1 MQAPSEQMKGGV
13 NMCFW
18 RRRKPEEE
26 PEISA
31 EEELEIPTAEELRK
45 QQKFPEL
52 TKQEVYEWIEQVRT
66 AQSIERCF
74 WNRTISDSLRKE
86 LEDKNFEVKVRGVS
100 NNSEPYVFLSLYPRN
115 ATSAKEKPEL
125 EKETED
131 VEIPTAE
138 ELLRETKVPELTK
151 KEVLEE
157 LARKK
162 CTGQQR
168 VTFSGRIISG
178 SLRKEL
184 EDKGYQVEQNEGID
198 IGFFVSIST
207 RRYY

>member
-52 TKQEVYEWIEQVRT
+52 TKQEVYEWIERVQEGT
-66 AQSIERCF
+66 SIEKYF
-74 WNRTISDSLRKE
+74 WDRTISDSFRKK
-86 LEDKNFEVKVRGVS
+86 LEDKGFQVEVRGVS
-100 NNSEPYVFLSLYPRN
+100 HDGEPYVYLSIYPEN
-115 ATSAKEKPEL
+115 ATSAKENPEL
-125 EKETED
+125 AKETED

-138 ELLRETKVPELTK
+138 ELLDDT
-151 KEVLEE
+151 
-157 LARKK
+157 
-162 CTGQQR
+162 
-168 VTFSGRIISG
+168 I
-178 SLRKEL
+178 
-184 EDKGYQVEQNEGID
+184 DK
-198 IGFFVSIST
+198 
-207 RRYY
+207 R